1 MRKVYRMMT
10 SFDRADALE
19 RFKTQGFLV
28 VENVVPAKLCARVCD
43 AIGAVTGVRE
53 DAPETW
59 TRHAAEGHG
68 IVPLH
73 HGQALW
79 DVRQWPAVHDIFAA
93 LYGTPALWVSVD
105 RVSVKAP
112 ARLFA
117 DGWAVDPVHWDGDPR
132 VPGPRSLQG
141 LVYLTDTP
149 DAQGAFCCVP
159 SLYRCLD
166 AWLAEHLDDAALRQ
180 PDLTGHPLVPIGAP
194 AGSLVIWDRRMPH
207 TSAAN
212 LGERP
217 RWVQYVAM
225 QPAGDENARARLA
238 RLYREC
244 RPPGWALR
252 QAVPG
257 QQDPEP
263 GPPAALTALGRRL
276 AGVDAWAV
284 RA

>member
-1 MRKVYRMMT
+1 MMT
-10 SFDRADALE
+10 TSDRADALAQFE
-19 RFKTQGFLV
+19 AQGFLV
-28 VENVVPAKLCARVCD
+28 VEDVVPAELCARVRG
-43 AIGAVTGVRE
+43 AISAFTGVDE

-59 TRHAAEGHG
+59 TRHAAQGHG

-79 DVRQWPAVHDIFAA
+79 DVRQWPAVHAVFAA
-93 LYGTPALWVSVD
+93 LYGTDALWVSID

-112 ARLFA
+112 AHLFSQ
-117 DGWAVDPVHWDGDPR
+117 GWSVDPVHWDGDPR

-149 DAQGAFCCVP
+149 ASQGAFCCVP
-159 SLYRCLD
+159 SLYRTLA
-166 AWLAEHLDDAALRQ
+166 AWLAAHPDDAAIVR
-180 PDLTGHPLVPIGAP
+180 PDIAGHERVAVAAP
-194 AGSLVIWDRRMPH
+194 AGSLVVWDRRMPH

-212 LGERP
+212 HGDRP

-225 QPAGDENARARLA
+225 QPAGDEAARQRLA
-238 RLYREC
+238 RLYHER

-263 GPPAALTALGRRL
+263 GPPATLTPLGRRL
-276 AGVDAWAV
+276 AGVDAWHAP
-284 RA
+284 